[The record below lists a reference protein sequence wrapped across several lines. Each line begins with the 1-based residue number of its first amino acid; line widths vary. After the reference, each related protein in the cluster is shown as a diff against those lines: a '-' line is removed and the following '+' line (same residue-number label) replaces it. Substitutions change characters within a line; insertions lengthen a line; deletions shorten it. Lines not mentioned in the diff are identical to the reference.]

1 MHPRFQ
7 QADRVATDVVDAA
20 AEVLRHVGMGLLESV
35 YEHCLARELRLRGH
49 TIERE
54 RQVTVDYKGERFAT
68 VLRADL
74 LVDGCVVVEL
84 KSIEGKLRYEH
95 KMQILSY
102 MHLLDTPVG
111 LIINFGA
118 TDDQRIHRVLLRNA
132 NRD

>member
-7 QADRVATDVVDAA
+7 QADKVATDVVDAA
-20 AEVLRHVGMGLLESV
+20 TEVLRHVGMGLLESV
-35 YEHCLARELRLRGH
+35 YEHCLARELWLRGH

-54 RQVTVDYKGERFAT
+54 RQVSVDYKGERFAT

-84 KSIEGKLRYEH
+84 KSIEGKVRYEH
-95 KMQILSY
+95 KMQVLSY
-102 MHLLDTPVG
+102 MKLLDCPIG
-111 LIINFGA
+111 LIVNFGA
-118 TDDQRIHRVLLRNA
+118 TDDQRVMRVILRNA